1 MYYTDKPNVFP
12 QEKIKIPY
20 NILSVPK
27 RIICTLYKAYINTFM
42 WFNCQINF
50 KSIIIPHNILSM
62 LKASIYTL
70 LKVNIELFISS
81 NWQKKNNSNE
91 LSFLWL
97 NPIHTFCD
105 TNLQTIHYHFF
116 LLKVSQNIQAIPESS
131 FASGF
136 PINKTFHFAS
146 PSTSIIEYSESAYK
160 SWLF

>member
-12 QEKIKIPY
+12 QQKLKIPY

-27 RIICTLYKAYINTFM
+27 RIICTLYKVYTPIFIQS
-42 WFNCQINF
+42 NCQLNF
-50 KSIIIPHNILSM
+50 KSIKIPYNILFI
-62 LKASIYTL
+62 LKTSIYTL
-70 LKVNIELFISS
+70 FKVNIEFFISS
-81 NWQKKNNSNE
+81 NCQKKNNSNE

-136 PINKTFHFAS
+136 SINKTFHFAS

-160 SWLF
+160 S

>member
-12 QEKIKIPY
+12 QQKLEIPYNILFILKSSIFTLYKDNISTFLWFNCQINVKSIKIPY
-20 NILSVPK
+20 NIL
-27 RIICTLYKAYINTFM
+27 F
-42 WFNCQINF
+42 
-50 KSIIIPHNILSM
+50 M
-62 LKASIYTL
+62 LKTSIYIL
-70 LKVNIELFISS
+70 FKVNIEFSYHPTVK
-81 NWQKKNNSNE
+81 KKNNSNE

-136 PINKTFHFAS
+136 SINKTFHFVS
-146 PSTSIIEYSESAYK
+146 PSTSIIE
-160 SWLF
+160 

>member
-12 QEKIKIPY
+12 QQKLEIPY
-20 NILSVPK
+20 NIL
-27 RIICTLYKAYINTFM
+27 F
-42 WFNCQINF
+42 
-50 KSIIIPHNILSM
+50 M
-62 LKASIYTL
+62 LKTSILTL
-70 LKVNIELFISS
+70 FKVNIEIFCVIQLSK
-81 NWQKKNNSNE
+81 KKNNSNE

-136 PINKTFHFAS
+136 SINKTFHFAS
-146 PSTSIIEYSESAYK
+146 PSTSIIEYYESAYK
-160 SWLF
+160 S

>member
-12 QEKIKIPY
+12 QQKLEIPY
-20 NILSVPK
+20 NIL
-27 RIICTLYKAYINTFM
+27 F
-42 WFNCQINF
+42 
-50 KSIIIPHNILSM
+50 M
-62 LKASIYTL
+62 LKTSIYTL
-70 LKVNIELFISS
+70 FKVNIEFFISS
-81 NWQKKNNSNE
+81 NCQKKKNNSNE

-136 PINKTFHFAS
+136 SINKTFHFAS

-160 SWLF
+160 S

>member
-12 QEKIKIPY
+12 QEKLKIPY
-20 NILSVPK
+20 NILFILKTS
-27 RIICTLYKAYINTFM
+27 IFTLYKDNIN
-42 WFNCQINF
+42 I
-50 KSIIIPHNILSM
+50 
-62 LKASIYTL
+62 
-70 LKVNIELFISS
+70 FISS
-81 NWQKKNNSNE
+81 NCQKKNNSNE

-160 SWLF
+160 SWLFLFLWFLILLKQLYIPHL